1 MEQLRQAELLHP
13 RVSLWTMDE
22 HRIGLKPILHR
33 RWAPTGQPLICP
45 VHPRYEWLYIYAFV
59 CPESGES
66 RFWLL
71 PEVSGL
77 AYQLVMTA
85 FAASVGA
92 GPEHHVLVVEDGA
105 GFHVSAEGGLPDGLE
120 RVTLP
125 PYAPELQPAERLWQ
139 LTDATVANQCFD
151 DLNALIDVL
160 GQQCAWLE
168 TQPDLLSQ
176 HTLFH
181 WWPLCRN

>member
-22 HRIGLKPILHR
+22 HRIGLKPILR
-33 RWAPTGQPLICP
+33 RVWAPTGQPLICP
-45 VHPRYEWLYIYAFV
+45 VQPRYEWLYIYAFV

-66 RFWLL
+66 RFWLV
-71 PEVSGL
+71 PEVSKG
-77 AYQLVMTA
+77 AYQAVMTA
-85 FAASVGA
+85 FAQSVDA
-92 GPEHHVLVVEDGA
+92 GPDHHVVVVEDGA
-105 GFHVSAEGGLPDGLE
+105 GFHVCDDDGWPAGLQ

-125 PYAPELQPAERLWQ
+125 PYSPELQPAERLWA
-139 LTDATVANQCFD
+139 LTDATVANTWFESLD
-151 DLNALIDVL
+151 ALIEVL
-160 GQQCAWLE
+160 GRQCAWLE
-168 TQPDLLSQ
+168 TQHDLLTR